1 MLKVFRALVALAV
14 VVAAW
19 SVTARAEIVE
29 QIIVKVNGEILT
41 KTEFEQRQVQSIR
54 QRNIPVA
61 SEDDLKKAIAN
72 VTPQLIVDTVDELIL
87 IQRGKELG
95 YKLDDAQ
102 YQNIVKQIRKD
113 NKLDDDE
120 KFQQALRSEG
130 MTEAELRRSLEKQ
143 MIISRVQGA
152 EVMQKVGITE
162 EEARKYHAEHQNEFT
177 VPGTVTLREIFLP
190 LPSSAQGVNV
200 AADEE
205 VKAKVDAIRRRVV
218 AGESFEAIA
227 TAESEA
233 PSKTN
238 GGLIGPLN
246 QAELAP
252 ALQKLLETM
261 KPGDVSETLRTP
273 KGYQLLKL
281 DSVTPAKL
289 LTAEEAHDQI
299 ADRLFEQK
307 RVTELK
313 KYLVKLRSQAII
325 EWKND
330 ELRKAYESV
339 AGAPAPAQ
347 AAPAEAAPAAKP
359 GAAQPA
365 APPSTR

>member
-1 MLKVFRALVALAV
+1 MLKTFHALAALAV
-14 VVAAW
+14 VVAALG
-19 SVTARAEIVE
+19 VTARAEIIE

-41 KTEFEQRQVQSIR
+41 KTEFEQRQVQAIR
-54 QRNIPVA
+54 QSKTAVA

-72 VTPQLIVDTVDELIL
+72 VTPQLILDTVDELIL

-102 YQNIVKQIRKD
+102 YENIVKQIRKD

-120 KFQQALRSEG
+120 KFAQALKSEG
-130 MTEAELRRSLEKQ
+130 MSEADLRRSLEKQ

-152 EVMQKVGITE
+152 EVMQKVAITE
-162 EEARKYHAEHQNEFT
+162 DEARKYHAEHQDQFT
-177 VPGTVTLREIFLP
+177 TPGTVTLREIFVALP
-190 LPSSAQGVNV
+190 ASEQGVNV
-200 AADEE
+200 AAEE
-205 VKAKVDAIRRRVV
+205 ETKAKVEALRARVL
-218 AGESFEAIA
+218 AGESFETVAA
-227 TAESEA
+227 AESTA
-233 PSKTN
+233 PSKAN

-252 ALQKLLETM
+252 ALQTLLEKM
-261 KPGDVSETLRTP
+261 KPGDVSEPLRTA

-281 DSVTPAKL
+281 DAVTPAKV
-289 LTAEEAHDQI
+289 LTAEEAHDKI
-299 ADRLFEQK
+299 ADRLYDQK
-307 RVTELK
+307 RVAEMK

-330 ELRKAYESV
+330 ELKKAYESA
-339 AGAPAPAQ
+339 AGTPAPA
-347 AAPAEAAPAAKP
+347 AAPAADP
-359 GAAQPA
+359 AAPATPA